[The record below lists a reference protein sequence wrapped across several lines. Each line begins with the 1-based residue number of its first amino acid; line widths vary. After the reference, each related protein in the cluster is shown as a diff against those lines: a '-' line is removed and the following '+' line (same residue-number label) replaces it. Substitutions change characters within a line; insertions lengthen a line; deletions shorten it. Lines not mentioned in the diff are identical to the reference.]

1 MNYPCGIIK
10 DLLPL
15 YYDGVCSPESSQAV
29 NQNMSREEIERRI
42 RICTEII

>member
-29 NQNMSREEIERRI
+29 KEHLAHCPQCRASLEALK
-42 RICTEII
+42 